1 MDEQS
6 EITEAVT
13 GAAKDIEGKKRL
25 ACAQAF
31 ELASGLDVP
40 LSQIGEICNDN
51 DIKICSCQLG
61 CFQ

>member
-6 EITEAVT
+6 EITQAVT

-31 ELASGLDVP
+31 ELANRLNVS
-40 LSQIGEICNDN
+40 LSRIGEVCNDN
-51 DIKICSCQLG
+51 DIRICSCQLG
-61 CFQ
+61 CFE